1 MQFVIVYLRKMQ
13 FSRSCREFDGWTVR
27 LGGRKQTILK
37 IARVILSSLEVEMS
51 QTPKREDAWA
61 LLTEFTDNPSLIKH
75 ALGVEAAMRASAQS
89 AGEDEEMWG
98 VIGLVHD
105 FDYQQNPTEETHLHV
120 GTQILRDRGWP
131 EDWILAIASHAD
143 YMGVSRDTAVA
154 KTLFA
159 VDELSGFLTA
169 CALVRPDKSI
179 AEVKVKSVKKKLKD
193 KAFAR
198 GVNRD
203 DVRNGAEA
211 LGVDLGEHIAF
222 VRDAMATIADQLEL
236 PPAE

>member
-1 MQFVIVYLRKMQ
+1 
-13 FSRSCREFDGWTVR
+13 
-27 LGGRKQTILK
+27 
-37 IARVILSSLEVEMS
+37 MS
-51 QTPKREDAWA
+51 DQPTRDETWA

-75 ALGVEAAMRASAQS
+75 ALGVEAAMRAYARSF
-89 AGEDEEMWG
+89 GEDEEAWG
-98 VIGLVHD
+98 VIGLIHD
-105 FDYQQNPTEETHLHV
+105 FDYQQNSTEETHLHV
-120 GTQILRDRGWP
+120 GTKILRDRGWP
-131 EDWILAIASHAD
+131 EDWVQTVASHAD
-143 YMGVSRDTAVA
+143 YMGVPRDTLAA

-169 CALVRPDKSI
+169 CALVRPDKAI

-203 DVRNGAEA
+203 DVRNGAEE

-222 VRDAMATIADQLEL
+222 VRDAMATIADRLEL
-236 PPAE
+236 PAPAE